1 MTLLLVLYIGFK
13 FFNLKFH
20 KKPSNLSDFLSFFSN
35 KNVINCQ
42 NRKVFLWELTRQAP
56 LREAT
61 LCPKS
66 LVAWH
71 WQDNWEDHATTQYTN
86 TTDEIKLTVTSVS
99 GVERIDRWK
108 KMKWRFS
115 RLQKYMN
122 RNTISINVGLL

>member
-1 MTLLLVLYIGFK
+1 MSEQK
-13 FFNLKFH
+13 
-20 KKPSNLSDFLSFFSN
+20 S
-35 KNVINCQ
+35 
-42 NRKVFLWELTRQAP
+42 FLWELTRQAP
-56 LREAT
+56 LREAI

-108 KMKWRFS
+108 KWNGDFHAFKNIWTGIQSLSMSGCYR
-115 RLQKYMN
+115 
-122 RNTISINVGLL
+122 